1 VLVCQPPEC
10 RRATHGRNEKKNN
23 FTQYE
28 KKNSLPCSSM
38 DMSNKTVNLSGD
50 NRDFAQNTSENRV
63 DQTMREV
70 KLSRKLVDSDCE
82 LY

>member
-1 VLVCQPPEC
+1 
-10 RRATHGRNEKKNN
+10 
-23 FTQYE
+23 
-28 KKNSLPCSSM
+28 M